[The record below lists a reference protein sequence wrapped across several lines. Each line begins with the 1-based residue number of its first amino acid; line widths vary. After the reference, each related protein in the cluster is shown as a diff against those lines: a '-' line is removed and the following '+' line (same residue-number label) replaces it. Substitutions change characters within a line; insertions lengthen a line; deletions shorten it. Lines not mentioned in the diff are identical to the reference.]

1 MGDSLPSIP
10 VSVSG
15 RIAIS
20 VQDQPVD
27 TIPFS
32 IDQIQLAATHGP
44 LDFQLGFEGSA
55 VARPLVPLDVVG
67 VSFEDVNR
75 YRDEEQVSDQRV
87 STIDSG
93 SLGLTIGN
101 RPPHT
106 LKKGEELRLPG
117 FKGAVRDIAVD
128 SQAVALT
135 LEGTVDSLPASLGK
149 VPNVLQVFWS
159 EHPLASTGAGLVYL
173 ALFVLVGL
181 YWKRGT

>member
-1 MGDSLPSIP
+1 M
-10 VSVSG
+10 
-15 RIAIS
+15 
-20 VQDQPVD
+20 
-27 TIPFS
+27 
-32 IDQIQLAATHGP
+32 
-44 LDFQLGFEGSA
+44 
-55 VARPLVPLDVVG
+55 PLDVVG

-101 RPPHT
+101 RPPHI

-135 LEGTVDSLPASLGK
+135 LEGTVDSLPASLGSI
-149 VPNVLQVFWS
+149 PSVLQVFWS
-159 EHPLASTGAGLVYL
+159 EHPLASAGGGLAYL

-181 YWKRGT
+181 YWKRGTR